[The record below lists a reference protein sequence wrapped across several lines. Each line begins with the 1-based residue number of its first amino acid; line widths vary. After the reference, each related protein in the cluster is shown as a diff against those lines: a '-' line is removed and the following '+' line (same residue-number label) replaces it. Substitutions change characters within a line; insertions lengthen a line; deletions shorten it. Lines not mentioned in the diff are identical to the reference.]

1 MADNDYL
8 GNIQS
13 QRLNQQWSNSM
24 AWSTPSWMQGGFK
37 QGTPQGGGS
46 TFRAANAGVQQSW
59 TGDKIRDTRTRPTN
73 WQGALDLYKESI
85 KEGEEDDG
93 SSSSGPATTP
103 ASRPKRTPAGT
114 RTPAGGGT
122 TPTGTTTPTSTP
134 AGRPRPR
141 WMPRFS
147 PAQPEAPAE
156 PAPIVKT
163 PFSDL
168 APAQQKVA
176 TAMQQQKESRT
187 ASTPS
192 ASPAQTPAFGPM
204 QRSTPVMATN
214 LPARTSASPSAPKPL
229 TDKQQVAV
237 AGVAEMKAQ
246 RQNPSAPSTPATG
259 GAPSTP
265 SFDSLRDSWNPTF
278 ATGSGNLPSSS
289 ALSGKSRAQNRSAQP
304 SRIGNFGQNRIDTN
318 LAPFK

>member
-1 MADNDYL
+1 
-8 GNIQS
+8 
-13 QRLNQQWSNSM
+13 
-24 AWSTPSWMQGGFK
+24 
-37 QGTPQGGGS
+37 
-46 TFRAANAGVQQSW
+46 
-59 TGDKIRDTRTRPTN
+59 
-73 WQGALDLYKESI
+73 
-85 KEGEEDDG
+85 
-93 SSSSGPATTP
+93 
-103 ASRPKRTPAGT
+103 
-114 RTPAGGGT
+114 
-122 TPTGTTTPTSTP
+122 
-134 AGRPRPR
+134 
-141 WMPRFS
+141 
-147 PAQPEAPAE
+147 
-156 PAPIVKT
+156 
-163 PFSDL
+163 
-168 APAQQKVA
+168 
-176 TAMQQQKESRT
+176 
-187 ASTPS
+187 
-192 ASPAQTPAFGPM
+192 
-204 QRSTPVMATN
+204 MATN